1 MREINVESNFC
12 QELRIEMIERA
23 LPTTDIAQVLAD
35 EGVEAQRVR
44 KLDLLLTVFVIVGM
58 NIYPYLS
65 IGHVIQKLARG
76 LRFIWPDADYDI
88 PKGNRAKEPTSTSE
102 CAQLL
107 L

>member
-1 MREINVESNFC
+1 
-12 QELRIEMIERA
+12 
-23 LPTTDIAQVLAD
+23 
-35 EGVEAQRVR
+35 
-44 KLDLLLTVFVIVGM
+44 M

-88 PKGNRAKEPTSTSE
+88 PKGNRAKEPTSTSG
-102 CAQLL
+102 CARLL